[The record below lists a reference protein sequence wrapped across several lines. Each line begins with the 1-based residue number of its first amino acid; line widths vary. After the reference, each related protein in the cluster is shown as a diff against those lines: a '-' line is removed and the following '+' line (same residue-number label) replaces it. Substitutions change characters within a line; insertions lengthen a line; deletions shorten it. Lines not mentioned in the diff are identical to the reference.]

1 VRVFLDANVLVSAFA
16 ARGLCSDLFELVLL
30 EHELIVGRNVLRD
43 LSKALRQKVR
53 LPPGRTAEIV
63 DLISG
68 ESSQVVERPA
78 SVEAG
83 VDPDDALVLG
93 EALAGRAEVFITGD
107 GALLDLVR
115 VNELRIMSPRCFW
128 ETLRSE

>member
-30 EHELIVGRNVLRD
+30 EHELIVGPNVLRE

>member
-1 VRVFLDANVLVSAFA
+1 MRVFLDANVLVSAFA

-30 EHELIVGRNVLRD
+30 EHELIVGRTVLRE

>member
-30 EHELIVGRNVLRD
+30 EHELIVGRTVLRE

>member
-1 VRVFLDANVLVSAFA
+1 MRVFLDANVLVSAFA